1 MGETAT
7 SPVDPKAI
15 VRTAEYRRLL
25 VLAAVVGFFVSLAA
39 WAFLTL
45 VPWIQDRVYITIPDA
60 LGFSEA
66 PSWWPL
72 PVLAIA
78 GLISAFAIVRLPG
91 HGGRVPAEGFASGV
105 IPPANLPGI
114 LLAGL

>member
-1 MGETAT
+1 VTPDSSA
-7 SPVDPKAI
+7 VDPKAVI
-15 VRTAEYRRLL
+15 RTTAYRRLL
-25 VLAAVVGFFVSLAA
+25 LLACLTGFVISLAA

-45 VPWIQDRVYITIPDA
+45 VPWIQDRVYIDLPKA

-78 GLISAFAIVRLPG
+78 GLITAVAAVGARL
-91 HGGRVPAEGFASGV
+91 ET
-105 IPPANLPGI
+105 PPPVCWRTQSPM
-114 LLAGL
+114 

>member
-1 MGETAT
+1 MTARDP
-7 SPVDPKAI
+7 SAVDTKAI
-15 VRTAEYRRLL
+15 IRTTAYRRLL
-25 VLAAVVGFFVSLAA
+25 LLACLTGFAISLAA

-45 VPWIQDRVYITIPDA
+45 VPWIQDRVYIDLPKA

-78 GLISAFAIVRLPG
+78 GLITAFAIVRLPG
-91 HGGRVPAEGFASGV
+91 RGGRVPAEGFAPSLV
-105 IPPANLPGI
+105 EPANLRHDR
-114 LLAGL
+114 AV